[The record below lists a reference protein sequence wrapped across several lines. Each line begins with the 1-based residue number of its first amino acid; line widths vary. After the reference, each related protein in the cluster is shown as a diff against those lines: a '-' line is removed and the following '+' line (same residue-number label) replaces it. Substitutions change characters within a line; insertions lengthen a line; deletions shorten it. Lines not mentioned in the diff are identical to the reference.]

1 MIDVK
6 SISTH
11 CTRTEFV
18 GTTVLD
24 TIGLVISGIDDTLL
38 KEMNVGTKYHAL
50 GLFSSRT
57 GAAGQITA
65 IDDAVKAT
73 NTDVLSIEFPRDT
86 KGWGGHGNYIVIGGN
101 DVSDVRHAIE
111 LALELTKKNAGEAME
126 KIKNQNGI
134 YGCVILSTCNRLE
147 VWASVDDEVDVCLYD
162 CLCRI
167 KGITEDSY
175 RQYFVERK
183 DQEAVEHLFY
193 LTSGLKSQIIGEDQI
208 LTQVKDALN
217 LARENFAADG
227 VLEVLFRMAAT
238 AGKRIKTEVP
248 FSHGNPSVIHQAI
261 GFLAEKGYSLRDK
274 TCMVIGNGEMGKV
287 AAQALQEAG
296 ADVTVTIRQYRSGV
310 VNIPLGCKRI
320 NYGDRMEYM
329 PQCDLVVS
337 ATASPNFTLKEELF
351 QGIRTKDDLILID
364 LAVPRDIEPSVGKIQ
379 GVTLYDMD
387 SFRIEEVPAEL
398 QENLEAAGAIVRE
411 QMDEFFQWLDGRDLI
426 PRIQDIKDEAV
437 NDLNLRIAKILKKT
451 PMEEDDRQNLVHAVD
466 TAAGKV
472 VNKLIFGLRDS
483 LNQEIF
489 LECVAGLEKIY
500 EE

>member
-1 MIDVK
+1 M
-6 SISTH
+6 SISM
-11 CTRTEFV
+11 
-18 GTTVLD
+18 
-24 TIGLVISGIDDTLL
+24 IGIDHNMAPVDIRA
-38 KEMNVGTKYHAL
+38 KFA
-50 GLFSSRT
+50 F
-57 GAAGQITA
+57 
-65 IDDAVKAT
+65 
-73 NTDVLSIEFPRDT
+73 
-86 KGWGGHGNYIVIGGN
+86 
-101 DVSDVRHAIE
+101 
-111 LALELTKKNAGEAME
+111 TKKNAGEAME

-310 VNIPLGCKRI
+310 VNIPVGCSRI
-320 NYGDRMEYM
+320 NYGERMDYLPE
-329 PQCDLVVS
+329 CDLVVS
-337 ATASPNFTLKEELF
+337 ATASPNYTLTEELF
-351 QGIRTKDDLILID
+351 EDVRVERPMILID
-364 LAVPRDIEPSVGKIQ
+364 LAVPRDIDPEIRKKENI
-379 GVTLYDMD
+379 TLYDMD
-387 SFRIEEVPAEL
+387 SFRTSETPNEL
-398 QENLEAAGAIVRE
+398 ADNLEAAGKIVKE
-411 QMDEFFQWLDGRDLI
+411 QMEEFSQWLDGRDII
-426 PRIQDIKDEAV
+426 PRIQEIKADAV
-437 NDLNLRIAKILKKT
+437 EDLNLRIEKIFRKT
-451 PMEEDDRQNLVHAVD
+451 PMEDSDRENLKKAVD

-483 LNQEIF
+483 LNQDVF
-489 LECVAGLEKIY
+489 LECVEGLEKLY